1 MWIKQFVQGT
11 HELYWEFA
19 FSDNNK
25 EVVDGDCNHIL
36 NEFFDA
42 EEVVEITGLVN
53 TGPNMFDNCS
63 VDLPGL
69 KHEWLCSTKIS
80 NLTQKFGVLKDKD
93 GNRIDYDKGVSLEVI
108 TKPSHWKYC
117 SWKMQHSMYHNG
129 FFETL
134 PYLFRCDGKCNTND
148 GDDQE
153 WFGGSDRL
161 SYINKNTGEHQKVYP
176 DTNNPI
182 YGEGSVSSC
191 FWKAGWAMERG
202 VAYYV
207 DDDLNVDHV
216 KMEICKPFKT
226 IIENCTIPISECIE
240 DIAIKEIVMAEML
253 KRMVAKTKRTIEIIK
268 NATQPDFLGG
278 FSHNDC
284 RMFGGDVAGASLL
297 CPSWGHIVT
306 ILLVIYFFMSN
317 PTQ

>member
-1 MWIKQFVQGT
+1 
-11 HELYWEFA
+11 
-19 FSDNNK
+19 
-25 EVVDGDCNHIL
+25 
-36 NEFFDA
+36 
-42 EEVVEITGLVN
+42 
-53 TGPNMFDNCS
+53 
-63 VDLPGL
+63 
-69 KHEWLCSTKIS
+69 
-80 NLTQKFGVLKDKD
+80 
-93 GNRIDYDKGVSLEVI
+93 
-108 TKPSHWKYC
+108 
-117 SWKMQHSMYHNG
+117 MYHKG

-134 PYLFRCDGKCNTND
+134 PYLFRCDGKCNNND

-161 SYINKNTGEHQKVYP
+161 SYIDKNTGEHRDVYP
-176 DTNNPI
+176 MYPIYTNNPI
-182 YGEGSVSSC
+182 YGEGSISSC

-202 VAYYV
+202 TAYYV
-207 DDDLNVDHV
+207 DEDPNVDHV
-216 KMEICKPFKT
+216 KMELCKPFKK
-226 IIENCTIPISECIE
+226 IIENCTIPMSECIE

-253 KRMVAKTKRTIEIIK
+253 KKMVAKTKRAIEIIK

-284 RMFGGDVAGASLL
+284 TMFGGDVAGASLL